1 LIKRCEEHIEKGE
14 LEVAEKMF
22 TEGLTYENWKD
33 KFGPL
38 FYAGI
43 AYCQV
48 FRSKD
53 IRKAKVTL

>member
-1 LIKRCEEHIEKGE
+1 
-14 LEVAEKMF
+14 MF